1 MPSISKEFQDIDKL
15 RADGSN
21 WRIFETRITFAARAM
36 SLEPVLKAETAWN
49 KTDADKKL
57 EQEQAAAQL
66 VNAIV
71 QKLPDALLRKY
82 MKYSRPDQVWTAL
95 KVEFGKVSIAATAA
109 IEAQMFALTCKPNGN
124 MRKYIDH
131 MLEYDQ
137 QLSEA
142 GVPLDDTRLR
152 DAIITGARTCGP
164 AYIAVIEALA
174 ASYTANSKEAELTSA
189 LFIASLR
196 STHDSLH
203 VHISGGSRSDTSA
216 HTATTDGGQCGRGN
230 GRGRGG
236 RGRGRGNSRGG
247 PPQGNNRAQQG
258 TQERSTPLKCFRC
271 GGLGHRANDC
281 GTPADAHVG
290 KKTAKLAH
298 AAMTGSS
305 GSTSAAT
312 TSAATDSSSTAST
325 ANAATTALPKSG
337 LSAWSAV
344 SALQGE
350 CTNTP
355 ITISGP
361 AGDFLAAGAAVSSS
375 PIAIFDSGASEHF
388 TPLRERLTNIRA
400 IAPIPINAANNT
412 VFHGTARGTMVV
424 KLATSSTITQL
435 TLRDVI
441 YAPGMSATLISMGK
455 LDANGFDMR
464 IKAGELSIKAPDGT
478 LCGAVPRVDGLYR
491 LGGSPASPTALS
503 ATTLTLYEL
512 HRRLGHRNYAA
523 LLDMLRN
530 SRLQGISVTDH
541 TQVECREC
549 RMAKATRA
557 PIARLRLSPLA
568 KEYGEHRHM
577 DVWGPAA
584 TATVNRARYFLM
596 IVDDAKRWMSPHTL
610 VKKSDAFARY
620 RVQEKLDETQYGVV
634 TKILQSDRG
643 GEFLSELFDEHLEA
657 KGIVRKLTVHDTP
670 EHDGVSERHIRT
682 IVDTMRTY
690 FAASGLPRWLW
701 GECLRHAAWV
711 LNRSAHKALG
721 GLSPFEA
728 RFGVVPDISG
738 LWEWGAW
745 VYVHSTSKNK
755 LDPRAAECRWLGF
768 DESSNGHRV
777 YWPARR
783 VISVERSIRLAS
795 RQMRDDEGE
804 LQPVD
809 LGPIEDDASDAPSR
823 KAPVIEDKTLEPDV
837 DDEPAPQEIREPVD
851 PLIIEGPRK
860 RAPSRKILAI
870 QQGIGATLAQ
880 AFRSPAVPQ
889 SVFAAMTNGIPSD
902 QVSDALAAATAD
914 ASGDPRTV
922 AEAMRSPDWP
932 KWQEAMAEEV
942 RRLEARGTWVYAD
955 HPGVDINVIT
965 SKWVFRTK
973 RDADGNIIGYRAR
986 IVARGFTQQDGIDFN
1001 ADDTFAPVVK
1011 MASARM
1017 LLGMAARNGWLV
1029 HQLDVKS
1036 AYLYGKL
1043 QDDETIYMAPPTGIS
1058 LAGMKRGQVLRLIL
1072 PIYGLKQ
1079 AGRRWYTELRRALGS
1094 IELIRC
1100 EHDHAVFLRRHP
1112 NGEVSI
1118 IFVHVDDMSLIAP
1131 TAARMKELKER
1142 IKQIFEVTDGG
1153 ELSWLLGVQIK
1164 FDRKLR
1170 TVSLS
1175 QHSYLRT
1182 IIERAGMTDART
1194 LSTPSDQHVSLTSDM
1209 SPRTPED
1216 FEFMRTVNFRENLG
1230 ALMYAAVATRPD
1242 ISHAVSQVARYQDN
1256 PGPAHVTALKR
1267 IFAYL
1272 KGTFDYELVIGGGD
1286 TVHLGFCDADGH
1298 STEGRH
1304 AVSGYVFTLGG
1315 GAISWSS
1322 KRQELVTLSTTEAEY
1337 VAMTHAAKEAI
1348 WVQSIHAEIFHEAIQ
1363 PFPLCGD
1370 NQSAISLVC
1379 DDRFHAR
1386 TKHIDIRYHFIRELV
1401 ECGKLALTWIPS
1413 ADNVADIFTKALPA
1427 PQHKLLAS
1435 RLGLRRNA

>member
-1 MPSISKEFQDIDKL
+1 
-15 RADGSN
+15 
-21 WRIFETRITFAARAM
+21 
-36 SLEPVLKAETAWN
+36 
-49 KTDADKKL
+49 
-57 EQEQAAAQL
+57 
-66 VNAIV
+66 
-71 QKLPDALLRKY
+71 
-82 MKYSRPDQVWTAL
+82 
-95 KVEFGKVSIAATAA
+95 
-109 IEAQMFALTCKPNGN
+109 MFALTCKPNGN
-124 MRKYIDH
+124 MRKYIDR

-152 DAIITGARTCGP
+152 DAIITGARACGP
-164 AYIAVIEALA
+164 AYIAVIEALT
-174 ASYTANSKEAELTSA
+174 ASYTAMSKEAELTSA
-189 LFIASLR
+189 LFITSLR

-203 VHISGGSRSDTSA
+203 VNIGGRSDTSA
-216 HTATTDGGQCGRGN
+216 HTATTDGGQRGRGN
-230 GRGRGG
+230 SRGRGG
-236 RGRGRGNSRGG
+236 RGRGRGNSRGR
-247 PPQGNNRAQQG
+247 PPQGNNRSQQS

-298 AAMTGSS
+298 AAMTSSS
-305 GSTSAAT
+305 GSTSATT
-312 TSAATDSSSTAST
+312 TSAATDSSTAAST

-350 CTNTP
+350 CAGAP

-361 AGDFLAAGAAVSSS
+361 AGDFLAAGAAVASS

-388 TPLRERLTNIRA
+388 TPLRERLTDIRA
-400 IAPIPINAANNT
+400 IAPIPINAANDT

-424 KLATSSTITQL
+424 KLATSSTVTQL
-435 TLRDVI
+435 TLRNVI

-455 LDANGFDMR
+455 LDADGFDMR
-464 IKAGELSIKAPDGT
+464 IRAGELSIKAPDGT
-478 LCGAVPRVDGLYR
+478 LCGSVPRVDGLYR
-491 LGGSPASPTALS
+491 LGGSPASPAALS

-530 SRLQGISVTDH
+530 RRLSGISVTDH

-568 KEYGEHRHM
+568 TEYGEHRHM

-584 TATVNRARYFLM
+584 TATVNHARYFLM

-610 VKKSDAFARY
+610 VKKSDAFVRY

-657 KGIVRKLTVHDTP
+657 KGIIRKLTVHDTP

-728 RFGVVPDISG
+728 RFGVAPDISG

-745 VYVHSTSKNK
+745 VYVHSTTKNK

-795 RQMRDDEGE
+795 RPMRDDE
-804 LQPVD
+804 
-809 LGPIEDDASDAPSR
+809 DAPPR
-823 KAPVIEDKTLEPDV
+823 EAPVVEDKTLEPDA
-837 DDEPAPQEIREPVD
+837 DNEPAPQEIHEPVD
-851 PLIIEGPRK
+851 PLIVEGPRK
-860 RAPSRKILAI
+860 RAPSRKTRAI
-870 QQGIGATLAQ
+870 QQGIAVGAKLAQ
-880 AFRSPAVPQ
+880 VFQLLSIPRT
-889 SVFAAMTNGIPSD
+889 VFAAMTDGIPSD

-942 RRLEARGTWVYAD
+942 RRLEARGTWAYAN
-955 HPGVDINVIT
+955 HPGVGINVIT

-973 RDADGNIIGYRAR
+973 RDANGNVTGYRAR
-986 IVARGFTQQDGIDFN
+986 IVARGFTQRDGIDFD

-1017 LLGMAARNGWLV
+1017 LLGMAARHGWLV

-1043 QDDETIYMAPPTGIS
+1043 QDDETIYMAPPAGIS
-1058 LAGMKRGQVLRLIL
+1058 LAGMKRGQVLHLLL

-1079 AGRRWYTELRRALGS
+1079 AGRRWYTELRRALGT

-1100 EHDHAVFLRRHP
+1100 EHDHAVFIRRHP
-1112 NGEVSI
+1112 DGQVSI

-1142 IKQIFEVTDGG
+1142 IKQIFDVTDGG

-1170 TVSLS
+1170 TVSVMKTCARHMS
-1175 QHSYLRT
+1175 SRT
-1182 IIERAGMTDART
+1182 
-1194 LSTPSDQHVSLTSDM
+1194 
-1209 SPRTPED
+1209 
-1216 FEFMRTVNFRENLG
+1216 
-1230 ALMYAAVATRPD
+1230 
-1242 ISHAVSQVARYQDN
+1242 
-1256 PGPAHVTALKR
+1256 
-1267 IFAYL
+1267 
-1272 KGTFDYELVIGGGD
+1272 
-1286 TVHLGFCDADGH
+1286 
-1298 STEGRH
+1298 
-1304 AVSGYVFTLGG
+1304 
-1315 GAISWSS
+1315 
-1322 KRQELVTLSTTEAEY
+1322 
-1337 VAMTHAAKEAI
+1337 
-1348 WVQSIHAEIFHEAIQ
+1348 
-1363 PFPLCGD
+1363 
-1370 NQSAISLVC
+1370 
-1379 DDRFHAR
+1379 
-1386 TKHIDIRYHFIRELV
+1386 
-1401 ECGKLALTWIPS
+1401 
-1413 ADNVADIFTKALPA
+1413 
-1427 PQHKLLAS
+1427 
-1435 RLGLRRNA
+1435 